1 VNFVR
6 CPRCG
11 RPGRV
16 ERDWLGDER
25 VVCDSAYDPCG
36 PEEEEGDPFPWD
48 EFVCDGFLAP
58 EAARWE
64 AKLASWRKREG

>member
-36 PEEEEGDPFPWD
+36 PEEEEEEVVPDDLRRTHGRLLDRP
-48 EFVCDGFLAP
+48 G
-58 EAARWE
+58 
-64 AKLASWRKREG
+64 